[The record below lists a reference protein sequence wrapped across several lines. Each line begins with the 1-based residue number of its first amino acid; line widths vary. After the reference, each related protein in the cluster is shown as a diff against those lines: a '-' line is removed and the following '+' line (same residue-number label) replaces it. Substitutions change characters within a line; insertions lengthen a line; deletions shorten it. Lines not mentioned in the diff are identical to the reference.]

1 MIRHPELEQ
10 LQRLSAG
17 TLDQVFIKRAQEGLS
32 CSLFEAQA
40 LTDLVRDDDAL
51 LAGLDKFLHLLV
63 DWNQYLAPAVANVI
77 SANVFMPIVGVVEV
91 VAAIVVL
98 VKPRFGG
105 YLVAAWLVGIIVNLL
120 IHPGSYDA
128 TGWGLDL
135 ALRDLG
141 LALGALALARL
152 ATAFGK

>member
-1 MIRHPELEQ
+1 MATGQTLTH
-10 LQRLSAG
+10 SAPRAESRTAAEP
-17 TLDQVFIKRAQEGLS
+17 TLAHAGP
-32 CSLFEAQA
+32 AWQA
-40 LTDLVRDDDAL
+40 FRVLHLGFVVAPL

>member
-1 MIRHPELEQ
+1 MATGQTLTHAAPRAET
-10 LQRLSAG
+10 RAAG
-17 TLDQVFIKRAQEGLS
+17 EPTLTHTGPVW
-32 CSLFEAQA
+32 QA
-40 LTDLVRDDDAL
+40 FRVLHLGFVVAPL